1 MSKKDIEYALILLTI
16 QDLNDSF
23 DSFNDD
29 ELDNNNDL
37 IKEVLLALS
46 SLRYLVPQNYIP
58 KSQHWYYEILPLYDD
73 IRFKKV
79 LQMERQQFNKLVQV
93 LQNDTVFQNK
103 GNKLQAPVEFQLV
116 IFLRRLGSKDD
127 ILSIYSQFGICEGTV
142 ILYINHVIK
151 AIRNKKLEFVQWPKN
166 NNNRAIV
173 HAGFQAIGGFRIL
186 LEQ

>member
-1 MSKKDIEYALILLTI
+1 MSKKDIEYALMLLTI

-37 IKEVLLALS
+37 IKEILLALS
-46 SLRYLVPQNYIP
+46 SLRYLVPRNHIP
-58 KSQHWYYEILPLYDD
+58 KSQHWYHEILPLYDD

-79 LQMERQQFNKLVQV
+79 LRMERQQFNKLVQV

-103 GNKLQAPVEFQLV
+103 GNKPQAPVEFQLV

-127 ILSIYSQFGICEGTV
+127 ILSICSRFGICEGTV
-142 ILYINHVIK
+142 ILYINRVIK